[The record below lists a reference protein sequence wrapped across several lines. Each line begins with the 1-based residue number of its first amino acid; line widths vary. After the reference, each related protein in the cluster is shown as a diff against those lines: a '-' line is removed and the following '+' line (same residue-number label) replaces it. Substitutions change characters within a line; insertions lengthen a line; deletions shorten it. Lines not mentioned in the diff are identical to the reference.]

1 MSAVTR
7 ITAKYQVTLPREVR
21 RRLKARVGD
30 LLVFMQQT
38 DGSYRVQAVPP
49 GLTEGLRLAG
59 KRLSAQDFR
68 LIHKEFEEGG
78 EG

>member
-7 ITAKYQVTLPREVR
+7 ITAKYQVTLAREVR

-49 GLTEGLRLAG
+49 GLKAFGSRGNGCRLRIFA
-59 KRLSAQDFR
+59 
-68 LIHKEFEEGG
+68 
-78 EG
+78 